1 MPRLLVI
8 DDDRTVP
15 LLVRRAVETLTVG
28 GEPVEVS
35 AALNARDGLHL
46 ARTER
51 PDAVLL
57 DIVLP
62 GTRGPDL
69 FADLRKADAKLPVIY
84 MTAGGTSDTAIE
96 AMQQGAFDYLLKPLD
111 LAKLR
116 ALLESALESRRLM
129 STKVALSA
137 DAGDSMPTD
146 LFVGRT
152 ESAVQVY
159 KSIGLV
165 AAQDV
170 TVLVRGES
178 GTGKELVAR
187 AIYHHGKRQ
196 DKPFMA
202 INCAAIPDAL
212 LESEL
217 FGHEKGAFTGADR
230 QRIGKFEQCSGGTI
244 FLDEIGDTS
253 LPMQAKMLRLL
264 QEQRFERVGGN
275 STIQTDVRVI
285 TATNRPL
292 ERMVEEGEFRG
303 DLFFRL
309 NEFSI
314 DIPPLRDRGEDVLL
328 LVEFFLSRFKRQLG
342 RSELEGIAPDAV
354 ELLKAYHWPGNVRE
368 LQSVLRKAI
377 LHSTGAG
384 DRAEGFSAGTPGRGP
399 PRQPPG
405 DGPARRTGPGA
416 RSRRGDG
423 RTGPARRTGGAGRR
437 GPRRRR
443 SGGPRRTA
451 RDGRGAVSLR
461 RRPARSPRPRGAGP
475 RTRGPRPAQRPR
487 TAAGRP
493 PRRLPRRAG
502 GVRRQHRPDGAVRR
516 HPHPGKDRRQPE
528 PRRPPARHHAGQ
540 PAEQDP
546 RPRHQDFPGDR
557 QRRRGLTAAP
567 LTSPGRGRR

>member
-1 MPRLLVI
+1 MSRLLVI

-15 LLVRRAVETLTVG
+15 LLVRRAVEGLQVG
-28 GEPVEVS
+28 GGPVEVS

-46 ARTER
+46 AQTER

-69 FADLRKADAKLPVIY
+69 FADLRRADAKLPVIY

-96 AMQQGAFDYLLKPLD
+96 AMQQGAFDYVLKPLD
-111 LAKLR
+111 LGKLR
-116 ALLESALESRRLM
+116 ALLASALESRRLM

-217 FGHEKGAFTGADR
+217 FGHEKGSFTGADR

-275 STIQTDVRVI
+275 TTIQTDVRVI

-292 ERMVEEGEFRG
+292 ERMVEDGEFRG

-314 DIPPLRDRGEDVLL
+314 DIPPLRERGDDVLL

-342 RSELEGIAPDAV
+342 RTELEGIAPDAV
-354 ELLKAYHWPGNVRE
+354 DLLRHYAWPGNVRE

-377 LHSTGAG
+377 LHSTGPVIVPK
-384 DRAEGFSAGTPGRGP
+384 DFPPEVRGE
-399 PRQPPG
+399 
-405 DGPARRTGPGA
+405 ARPGA
-416 RSRRGDG
+416 RPVPPTSPAAPAPAAAPPGRPAADSFPASAPVGSDPAPVVEPAAGVRSIPLAEPPPEPEEPPEPGDH
-423 RTGPARRTGGAGRR
+423 GPPSDLAPLLDDLLDGTRDDPEVFAASTDLMERYVVTRILEKTGGNQSHAARLLGITR
-437 GPRRRR
+437 G
-443 SGGPRRTA
+443 
-451 RDGRGAVSLR
+451 SLR
-461 RRPARSPRPRGAGP
+461 NKIRSLGIKISQVIDSGE
-475 RTRGPRPAQRPR
+475 
-487 TAAGRP
+487 
-493 PRRLPRRAG
+493 
-502 GVRRQHRPDGAVRR
+502 D
-516 HPHPGKDRRQPE
+516 D
-528 PRRPPARHHAGQ
+528 
-540 PAEQDP
+540 
-546 RPRHQDFPGDR
+546 
-557 QRRRGLTAAP
+557 
-567 LTSPGRGRR
+567 